1 LARTRHHIR
10 LVGSVSA
17 VNWETPTVSPAISG
31 AENDSASS
39 IWIV

>member
-10 LVGSVSA
+10 RVGSVLE
-17 VNWETPTVSPAISG
+17 VNCETPTVSLTVKG
-31 AENDSASS
+31 AENDCESS